1 MLNST
6 TTLSGTPRSPV
17 HSTSRRKRER
27 LRLELPVRVR
37 LQTSPDEC
45 YEEITRLLDVTPLG
59 ARFSLARKV
68 NRGCLLQ
75 LTMNLPRRLRFFDQ
89 AEDQYRVWAM
99 VRNTRP
105 FVRQDTGRL
114 RFECGVA
121 FVGKQPPQSYFKDPT
136 KCYMPRP
143 APGETQTQVET
154 QANCQTGTQ
163 RCEDTR
169 LHLPLEV
176 TVELF
181 DELGEPVGREETV
194 TENISRRGA
203 AVPSTLLAKRGMY
216 VRLTSHRQQITVLAA
231 VRASRVGAD
240 LVPRIHL
247 EFLDCEWPLDGVG

>member
-1 MLNST
+1 M
-6 TTLSGTPRSPV
+6 TLPRS
-17 HSTSRRKRER
+17 
-27 LRLELPVRVR
+27 LR
-37 LQTSPDEC
+37 S
-45 YEEITRLLDVTPLG
+45 
-59 ARFSLARKV
+59 
-68 NRGCLLQ
+68 
-75 LTMNLPRRLRFFDQ
+75 FDQ

-99 VRNTRP
+99 MRNTRP

-121 FVGKQPPQSYFKDPT
+121 FVGKHPPQGYFKDPT

-143 APGETQTQVET
+143 ASGEPQIQVET
-154 QANCQTGTQ
+154 RTGSQARPQ

-176 TVELF
+176 MVELF
-181 DELGEPVGREETV
+181 DELGERVGREETV
-194 TENISRRGA
+194 TENISLRGA
-203 AVPSTLLAKRGMY
+203 AAPSTLPAKRGMY

-247 EFLDCEWPLDGVG
+247 EFLDCEWPIDGVG